1 MSDIGPTGA
10 PAPAPASTPT
20 PAPASQPAPQV
31 HEAPIADHVT
41 RPDPIDTQFPQKAPA
56 ESRRDSIQ
64 KAFDKA
70 GKTEVKPEQKH
81 RGMGDNNPPEPME
94 KEKLDLRKPPSK
106 DDRPRSEH
114 GHFAPRQEEGRQPP
128 APDGGSPQSANGQ
141 QRPDVAHGTNPLPP
155 HAPYRDPPPR
165 MAPHAQSEWHQ
176 APESV
181 RGEVHRMHKEMNE
194 AYQRFRGDHEEMNN
208 IRHFHQMAQEHGT
221 TLQRALNN
229 YTTMERKL
237 VEDPFA
243 AFDMIVSNLNLQTP
257 EGQKLT
263 FRDLAYAYLQQSPEQ
278 HKLVQAQ
285 NAQSAQSYQL
295 GAINQKVDA
304 IANHFQQMQY
314 QQAHQYMRSG
324 VDQFAATHPR
334 FDELGAQIHQ
344 EVMLGFDLEAAYQR
358 ADRLYPATHAAQTRE
373 ATPSAQTRS
382 DKSIHGA
389 PSSGLSDRHARANGK
404 QVSSREAVAAAIRA
418 VGAS

>member
-1 MSDIGPTGA
+1 MSDIGQAAPAAPIST
-10 PAPAPASTPT
+10 PAPAPQA
-20 PAPASQPAPQV
+20 APQQAEV
-31 HEAPIADHVT
+31 PIQQNVE
-41 RPDPIDTQFPQKAPA
+41 RPTPIDTQFPQK
-56 ESRRDSIQ
+56 ETRRDSIQ

-70 GKTEVKPEQKH
+70 GKTEVKPETKH
-81 RGMGDNNPPEPME
+81 RGMGDNHPPEPME
-94 KEKLDLRKPPSK
+94 KEKLDLKKPPPK
-106 DDRPRSEH
+106 DGDRPRSEH

-128 APDGGSPQSANGQ
+128 SPNGGFPPQSANGQ
-141 QRPDVAHGTNPLPP
+141 QKAPLAHGTNPLPE

-165 MAPHAQSEWHQ
+165 MAPHAQAEWHQ

-181 RGEVHRMHKEMNE
+181 RGEVHRMHKEMSD
-194 AYQRFRGDHEEMNN
+194 AYQRFRADHEEMNT
-208 IRHFHQMAQEHGT
+208 IRPFHQMAQEHGT

-237 VEDPFA
+237 VEDPFGG
-243 AFDMIVSNLNLQTP
+243 FDMITSNLNLHTP

-278 HKLVQAQ
+278 HKLLQQQ
-285 NAQSAQSYQL
+285 NAQSSQSYQL

-344 EVMLGFDLEAAYQR
+344 EVMLGFDLDTAYQR
-358 ADRLYPATHAAQTRE
+358 ADRLYPATHAAQTRQT
-373 ATPSAQTRS
+373 TPSAQTR
-382 DKSIHGA
+382 DKSISGA
-389 PSSGLSDRHARANGK
+389 PSSSPSDGRRGNGK
-404 QVSSREAVAAAIRA
+404 QVSSREAVTAAINAVRA
-418 VGAS
+418 S